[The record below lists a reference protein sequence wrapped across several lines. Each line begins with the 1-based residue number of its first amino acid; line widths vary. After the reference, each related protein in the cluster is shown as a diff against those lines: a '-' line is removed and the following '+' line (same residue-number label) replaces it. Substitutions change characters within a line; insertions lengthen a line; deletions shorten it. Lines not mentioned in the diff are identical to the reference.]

1 MPSATQ
7 LIKRDHR
14 KVESLFD
21 RFDKAKSASSKKKVC
36 EQVIQELEVHA
47 KLEEEIFYPA
57 VRKHI
62 GEEEMLQEAKQEH
75 QEAKNIMA
83 ELKKG
88 GMEDE
93 EFESKFAELV
103 EGVKHHVEE
112 EEGEMLPKVEES
124 DMNLQ
129 EYGDEM
135 TQRKKELL
143 NQTGKSRTSTKK
155 SRGTAKGQGSK
166 SRAAKKKS
174 SGRKSKSGGRRRS
187 GRAA

>member
-7 LIKRDHR
+7 LIKRDHK
-14 KVESLFD
+14 KVEGLFD
-21 RFDKAKSASSKKKVC
+21 RFDKAKTASAKKKVC

-62 GEEEMLQEAKQEH
+62 GEEDMLDEAKQEH
-75 QEAKNIMA
+75 QQAKEIIA
-83 ELKKG
+83 QLKKIDA
-88 GMEDE
+88 EDE

-103 EGVKHHVEE
+103 ESVQHHVEE

-124 DMNLQ
+124 DMDLQ

-135 TQRKKELL
+135 SQRKNELL
-143 NQTGKSRTSTKK
+143 KQLGASSGKSQSGRGRT
-155 SRGTAKGQGSK
+155 
-166 SRAAKKKS
+166 AKKKTT
-174 SGRKSKSGGRRRS
+174 GRKAKSGSGRRRS